1 MEPDLLANDPLPV
14 ERVLFVHAHPD
25 DESITTGGTIAL
37 LVEGG
42 SHVTVVTCT
51 RGELG
56 EVIPAD
62 LPGLQGD
69 GPRLAEVRTAELAAA
84 MAALGVL
91 DHRFLG
97 DPGARWVERE
107 PRRYTDSGMRW
118 GPDGAEPTESL
129 SEDAFCAAE
138 FGEVAADLA
147 TVIDAVKP
155 GAVVS
160 YDSKGGYGHPDH
172 VRAHAAARH
181 ASEVMGV
188 PFWIVGTDA
197 ASSAL
202 RIDVSPVLD
211 RKIAALA
218 AHRTQIVVEGD
229 RFSLSSGPSRPIES
243 VEGFTLLRTVA
254 PGVVAWKDQS
264 VPIRVFAWGLAAL
277 AGAALGGIAVVNH
290 QFAPQILGAT
300 PPVGI
305 VVSLLVISSL
315 LVGLRIVFSGRIVA
329 GCAAVGLLLAV
340 GLLSVRST
348 GGSVLVPANAAG
360 YALTYGSL
368 VIAGVALSWPNFG
381 TFSRDKLESRPES
394 KGPSRP

>member
-1 MEPDLLANDPLPV
+1 VESDLLSGAPVPL

-25 DESITTGGTIAL
+25 DESITTGGTIAM
-37 LVEGG
+37 LVERG
-42 SHVTVVTCT
+42 SQVTVVTCT

-56 EVIPAD
+56 EVIPVD

-69 GPRLAEVRTAELAAA
+69 GPCLAEVRTAELAAA
-84 MAALGVL
+84 MAALGVV

-118 GPDGAEPTESL
+118 GPDGAGPTESL
-129 SEDAFCAAE
+129 SEDAFCAAD

-147 TVIDAVKP
+147 TVIDLVKP

-160 YDSKGGYGHPDH
+160 YDSNGGYGHPDH
-172 VRAHAAARH
+172 VRAHMAARH
-181 ASEVMGV
+181 AAEVMGV
-188 PFWIVGTDA
+188 PFWIIDTDA

-202 RIDVSPVLD
+202 RVDISTVLD
-211 RKIAALA
+211 RKTVALA

-229 RFSLSSGPSRPIES
+229 RFSLSSGASRPIDS
-243 VEGFTLLRTVA
+243 VEGYTRLRTVA
-254 PGVVAWKDQS
+254 PGVVAWTDQS
-264 VPIRVFAWGLAAL
+264 LSIRVLAWVLAAFV
-277 AGAALGGIAVVNH
+277 GAALGGITVVNH
-290 QFAPQILGAT
+290 QFAPQIFGAT
-300 PPVGI
+300 PAVGI
-305 VVSLLVISSL
+305 IVSLLIIASL
-315 LVGLRIVFSGRIVA
+315 LIGLRIVFSGRMVA
-329 GCAAVGLLLAV
+329 GCAALGLLLAV

-368 VIAGVALSWPNFG
+368 VIVGLVLAWPKFG
-381 TFSRDKLESRPES
+381 TFSRDRLLSRPEL
-394 KGPSRP
+394 KGPKRP